1 MWLEFLV
8 VSLALCALLLVPGYL
23 SLRALGMGRV
33 WSVCCSPLVSL
44 SLIALLGQV
53 LDLAGVTSSALT
65 LLVPLVAVP
74 GAALAITRARG
85 ARELSLPR
93 IEPWLPLVYV
103 ALGVALGYNLY
114 VSRLGTPDT
123 LFQAYDLT
131 QHLDLIQSMAD
142 SGRLTSLGTSAYLD
156 PADAA
161 IAPVDLS
168 GFYPSGWHA
177 LCAVA
182 MMLTGAHAT
191 VTINASMLVL
201 PCLVYPLGML
211 ALLSHLF
218 PERRAVRVCGAL
230 TSLAFVAF
238 PWSLIIFGPVY
249 PNLAGF
255 SLVPIAMTLFV
266 HLLGEKGGVSERVR
280 TLAALLVC
288 SAGLVL
294 CHPNV
299 LFTCVVLL
307 SPYAIHRICDACNA
321 HSLGVAAK
329 LGASAG
335 FAALVA
341 AVWVG
346 CYHLPFM
353 QGTVTHI
360 WEPFAWAWQEIVNI
374 LTLSYTFG
382 FHAEMTIQPVLALF
396 VIFGLVCAALTP
408 GRRWLVASYLIA
420 CYILLIAATHEDEY
434 KQLLA
439 GFWYTDP
446 MRLASNCAIAAVPL
460 ASLGMAWAYDVCLRV
475 VGAYNAPRGRAVNAP
490 LVACAIAALFLVVNF
505 MPEFNV
511 AGTHRDYTE
520 EELEENEGIERR
532 DWRKTTHTTFGDY
545 RILAGQVFSYGA
557 PLDQGEHAFAG
568 QVAEL
573 VEDGALIINDPMDG
587 SFLTY
592 GTNGLRVYYRNFVGL
607 NNGTETLE
615 SKIIRL
621 RLDEYATNE
630 RVREAVEA
638 VDARYVLVLRVDE
651 EELGFVDLRGDYNP
665 YDYAG
670 ISSITEDT
678 EGFELVARMDG
689 NLSLYRI
696 VR

>member
-23 SLRALGMGRV
+23 ALRALGMGRV

-44 SLIALLGQV
+44 SLVALLGQA

-131 QHLDLIQSMAD
+131 QHLDLIRSMAD

-211 ALLSHLF
+211 ALLALLF

-255 SLVPIAMTLFV
+255 SLMPIAMALFV

-288 SAGLVL
+288 SAGLAL

-307 SPYAIHRICDACNA
+307 SPYAIHRICDACGA
-321 HSLGVAAK
+321 RSLGIVAK

-335 FAALVA
+335 FAALVV

-382 FHAEMTIQPVLALF
+382 FHAEMAIQPVLALL

-446 MRLASNCAIAAVPL
+446 MRLAANCAIAAVPL
-460 ASLGMAWAYDVCLRV
+460 ASLGMAWVYDVCLRV
-475 VGAYNAPRGRAVNAP
+475 VGAYNAPRCRAVNAP

-573 VEDGALIINDPMDG
+573 VEDGALIVNDPMDG

-621 RLDEYATNE
+621 RLDEYATDE
-630 RVREAVEA
+630 RVREAVDA

-696 VR
+696 LR

>member
-8 VSLALCALLLVPGYL
+8 VSLALCALLLVPGFL

-44 SLIALLGQV
+44 ALLALLGQT
-53 LDLAGVTSSALT
+53 LDLMGVRSLVWT
-65 LLVPLVAVP
+65 LLVPLVAAP

-103 ALGVALGYNLY
+103 ALGIALGYNLY
-114 VSRLGTPDT
+114 VSRLGTPDA

-142 SGRLTSLGTSAYLD
+142 SGRLTSLGTSAYLA

-177 LCAVA
+177 LCATA
-182 MMLTGAHAT
+182 MMLTGAHSV

-201 PCLVYPLGML
+201 PCLAFPLGVL
-211 ALLSHLF
+211 ALLACLF
-218 PERRAVRVCGAL
+218 PERRAVRFCGAL
-230 TSLAFVAF
+230 VCLAFVAF
-238 PWSLIIFGPVY
+238 PWSLIAFGPVY
-249 PNLAGF
+249 PNVAGF
-255 SLVPIAMTLFV
+255 SLAPAAMVLFV
-266 HLLGEKGGVSERVR
+266 HLLGEKGGASERVR

-288 SAGLVL
+288 SAGLAL

-307 SPYAIHRICDACNA
+307 SPYVVHRICDACNA
-321 HSLGVAAK
+321 RALGIAAK

-335 FAALVA
+335 FVALVA
-341 AVWVG
+341 AVWVV

-353 QGTVTHI
+353 ESTVTHV
-360 WEPFAWAWQEIVNI
+360 WPPYAWAWQEIVNI

-382 FHAEMTIQPVLALF
+382 FNVEIAAQPVLALL
-396 VIFGLVCAALTP
+396 VIFGLICAALSP
-408 GRRWLVASYLIA
+408 GRRWLVVSYLIA
-420 CYILLIAATHEDEY
+420 CYILLISVTHKDEY

-446 MRLASNCAIAAVPL
+446 MRLASTCVIAAIPL
-460 ASLGMAWAYDVCLRV
+460 ASLGMTWVHDVCLRLV
-475 VGAYNAPRGRAVNAP
+475 AAYNAPRGRAVNAP

-505 MPEFNV
+505 MPEFNL
-511 AGTHRDYTE
+511 AGTHYVYTE
-520 EELEENEGIERR
+520 EEIEENEGIEKR

-545 RILAGQVFSYGA
+545 RALAGEIYTYDE
-557 PLDQGEHAFAG
+557 PLDTREREFAG
-568 QVAEL
+568 QVADL
-573 VEDGALIINDPMDG
+573 VEDDALIINNPMDG

-592 GTNGLRVYYRNFVGL
+592 GTNELRVYYRNFVGL

-615 SKIIRL
+615 SKLIRL

-638 VDARYVLVLRVDE
+638 VEARYVLVLRVDE
-651 EELGFVDLRGDYNP
+651 EQLGFVDLRGDYNP

-696 VR
+696 LR